1 MNKYKVAILGNMNAD
16 YEPHSAM
23 NRCFT
28 DFRQTVDFGF
38 DWVPTEAL
46 ENNEADI
53 LDNYQ
58 GIVAGS
64 GPYKSKAGVI
74 NGIRYARKNNI
85 PFLGTC
91 SGFGYA
97 VLEFGQ
103 SIFNLDTVYHPYEKA
118 DLRPGEIFLRQ
129 LAYCCAEMHTISFT
143 PVKGTLT
150 AVAYNHAAIV
160 REESHCVYGVNRDMT
175 DIFANEGLIV
185 SGMDDEGEPKIM
197 EYNRNDFFV
206 ITLFLPQLK
215 SGIQNPHPLL
225 SAFFKAIEWQEKF
238 SGKQNDVVKFTV

>member
-16 YEPHSAM
+16 YEPHYKM
-23 NRCFT
+23 NKCFT
-28 DFRQTVDFGF
+28 EFLEKVDFSF

-46 ENNEADI
+46 ENNHAGI
-53 LDNYQ
+53 LANYQ

-103 SIFNLDTVYHPYEKA
+103 SIFSLDTVYHPYEKA
-118 DLRPGEIFLRQ
+118 DLGPGETFLQQ

-150 AVAYNHAAIV
+150 GIAYNNEAIV
-160 REESHCVYGVNRDMT
+160 REESHCVYGVNREMI
-175 DIFANEGLIV
+175 DIFESEGLIV

-197 EYNRNDFFV
+197 EYNRNNFFV
-206 ITLFLPQLK
+206 LTLFLPQLK
-215 SGIQNPHPLL
+215 SGHQNPHPLL
-225 SAFFKAIEWQEKF
+225 SAFFEAIELQGKF
-238 SGKQNDVVKFTV
+238 CRIQNDGAKFTV